1 MKKSFLLIQICSIFY
16 LFSCKESEKQ
26 IFKHI
31 EIQLDSIY
39 LEDQFFRSKV
49 DSIGNIYGFESKQ
62 VDSIFSI
69 INEKDNLNLKK
80 VIQIIEKYGWLG
92 ADKIGKNGNLTLFLV
107 IQHSDIEIQEKYY
120 SMIKEAANK
129 GNIDLA
135 DFALFEDRF
144 EMYHNRPQI
153 YGSQILM
160 TGKKYSIYNI
170 FDEKNVNKR
179 RLKVGLQ
186 PLENYV
192 KNYGIDYKL
201 PK

>member
-170 FDEKNVNKR
+170 FDEKNVNK
-179 RLKVGLQ
+179 
-186 PLENYV
+186 
-192 KNYGIDYKL
+192 
-201 PK
+201 